1 MFLAD
6 SYINYHITNS
16 TMVSKGLHI
25 LDILAEKKTMSIK
38 LSNPYLSKFNPSIIT
53 PISLSQIYMLPR
65 SPMCHFVKAKLR
77 VVSYG
82 IEDEFKRLG
91 TLVKKYYD
99 LTSLEKIIIKKLAFL
114 AN

>member
-1 MFLAD
+1 
-6 SYINYHITNS
+6 
-16 TMVSKGLHI
+16 
-25 LDILAEKKTMSIK
+25 
-38 LSNPYLSKFNPSIIT
+38 
-53 PISLSQIYMLPR
+53 MLPR
-65 SPMCHFVKAKLR
+65 SPMCHFIKAKLR

-82 IEDEFKRLG
+82 VEDELKRLG